1 MSTNGKKIQCKICAS
16 GVSIETRTWI
26 SVNSVD
32 AHIKGGPH
40 LKAVGLLEDAHTQA
54 DVIERNKEADATI
67 AREAELRLI
76 NCQNP
81 TRGGDGKRRN
91 PMSIAEQT
99 MWDEYAVNGAD
110 FDAGVDEVDLG
121 LERQRLEREV
131 QEFGI
136 WNAER
141 TAGELGF
148 SVGGE
153 DEGPLLVEDEED
165 DVLAEIMR
173 HAG

>member
-1 MSTNGKKIQCKICAS
+1 
-16 GVSIETRTWI
+16 
-26 SVNSVD
+26 
-32 AHIKGGPH
+32 
-40 LKAVGLLEDAHTQA
+40 
-54 DVIERNKEADATI
+54 
-67 AREAELRLI
+67 
-76 NCQNP
+76 
-81 TRGGDGKRRN
+81 
-91 PMSIAEQT
+91 MSIAEQT

-121 LERQRLEREV
+121 LEREV

-136 WNAER
+136 WNAEW

>member
-1 MSTNGKKIQCKICAS
+1 
-16 GVSIETRTWI
+16 
-26 SVNSVD
+26 
-32 AHIKGGPH
+32 
-40 LKAVGLLEDAHTQA
+40 
-54 DVIERNKEADATI
+54 
-67 AREAELRLI
+67 
-76 NCQNP
+76 
-81 TRGGDGKRRN
+81 
-91 PMSIAEQT
+91 MSIAEQT

-165 DVLAEIMR
+165 DVLAEIMC